1 MLKVPPKR
9 VDISSTDSLHG
20 HDRRAEVTTTERAPA
35 YHDGSGDRNVD
46 SSYKRLAEVFHQV
59 LSEQSLGVLLD
70 TIADTISEL
79 VPYDTLTIYE
89 ANETEGTLT
98 PVLARDQWAEEIMN
112 SMSHFGQGLTGYAA
126 AHREPL
132 LINQAQLDPRTQVI
146 AGTNNDPESLLV
158 IPLIARDS
166 VKGCLNIYRIGEEA
180 VFTEDEF
187 ELAKRFGDAAALA
200 LDNAETKATLEHQAQ
215 TDSLTGLHNHRFFQ
229 ERLRSELGRTNR
241 GHDSTALLMLDI
253 DNFKKVN
260 DVYGH
265 AVGDLVLQ
273 GLGTLLKST
282 IRVSDVVCRIGGE
295 EFAVIMPSCDSADAT
310 GFATRLRERLSELDF
325 DPAGRMTVSVGIA
338 QGPEHAMNP
347 TELVACAEA
356 AMMTAKARGKD
367 LVVLFDDA
375 QTERPEDVG
384 ERRDLRSLAHMK
396 MLQSLGGKLNRLNDV
411 REIGLT
417 ITNELRSLI
426 DYHSCRVYLV
436 EGQCLVP
443 IAVRGEFPYETEVPE
458 VPCPKIGEGM
468 AGRVAETGHSLL
480 IADATKCDF
489 SVRIPG
495 TDEVDESVMGV
506 ALAYGRR
513 VIGVVILSKL
523 GLDQFDQD
531 DLRVLEVL
539 AGQASVAVENAR
551 LYEAQRREAEN
562 AHALLEFADVLSRA
576 SSLPGIANA
585 AVRLVPE
592 LLHATQVSLWLQQEP
607 FGEISCTA
615 HHGYA
620 GRSDARK
627 LTMGRLDSKTAA
639 DFIGEHRMPFVVRP
653 DKDDPYPYR
662 LATLAHHASRAIAP
676 LELPEGLI
684 GWLVVVESAGM
695 NDYFSEELLRF
706 LGSLAYQTSAA
717 LQKALLYQAQKESA
731 DVSNALLD
739 FSGGLVAAV
748 GLDQILEQTVELAGR
763 ILGSPRTS
771 LWMRDAETGEMAVKA
786 ASGHKVTE
794 RDRLRRIRI
803 PQRFDLDIST
813 RNEPFVVGRE
823 QAALYEDLLEGSRNL
838 SFAVAPIHLEEGR
851 DAALVA
857 AAPAYGD
864 YEFSER
870 KMRLLAGI
878 ANQAKLAIDSAMS
891 SDNLEGNFVSTLE
904 ALTNTLEA
912 KDLSTEAP
920 TDSITDMAV
929 AVGKEIGLDDV
940 ALNRLEL
947 GALFHDI
954 GKIGIRAE
962 ILMKS
967 GPLTD
972 DEREAME
979 THPALG
985 EQILAPIERLRDV
998 RSIVRHCHERWD
1010 GDGYPDQVR
1019 GEEIPIEARIV
1030 FVCDAFHAMITDR
1043 VYRQRLPV
1051 AEALRRLKAGAGSQF
1066 DPAIV
1071 ETFLRYMENQP
1082 EGTDFPTKEHVPPPG
1097 TQPTWHQRERLSI
1110 ASSSK

>member
-1 MLKVPPKR
+1 VHTEAT
-9 VDISSTDSLHG
+9 VDK
-20 HDRRAEVTTTERAPA
+20 
-35 YHDGSGDRNVD
+35 NVD

-59 LSEQSLGVLLD
+59 LSEQSLSVLLD

-89 ANETEGTLT
+89 ANETEGTLR
-98 PVLARDQWAEEIMN
+98 PVLARDQWADEIMN
-112 SMSHFGQGLTGYAA
+112 SMSHFGRGLTGYAA
-126 AHREPL
+126 AHREAL
-132 LINQAQLDPRTQVI
+132 LINQAQLDPRTEVI
-146 AGTNNDPESLLV
+146 AGTTNDPESLLV

-166 VKGCLNIYRIGEEA
+166 VKGCLNIYRVGEEA
-180 VFTEDEF
+180 TFTEDEF

-200 LDNAETKATLEHQAQ
+200 LDNAEVRAALEHQAQ

-229 ERLRSELGRTNR
+229 ERLRAELGRTNR

-273 GLGTLLKST
+273 GLGVLLKST

-295 EFAVIMPSCDSADAT
+295 EFAVIMPSSDVGDAT
-310 GFATRLRERLSELDF
+310 GFASRLREKLSQLDF

-338 QGPEHAMNP
+338 EGPEHAMNP

-367 LVVLFDDA
+367 LVVLFDDT
-375 QTERPEDVG
+375 QTERPEDEG
-384 ERRDLRSLAHMK
+384 EHRDLRSLAHMK

-436 EGQCLVP
+436 EGQRLVP
-443 IAVRGEFPYETEVPE
+443 IALRGEFPCEGEIPQL
-458 VPCPKIGEGM
+458 PSLRIGEGM
-468 AGRVAETGHSLL
+468 AGRVAQTGRPLL
-480 IADATKCDF
+480 VPNASQCDF
-489 SVRIPG
+489 SVWIPG

-513 VIGVVILSKL
+513 VIGVVMLSKL
-523 GLDQFDQD
+523 GFDQFDQD
-531 DLRVLEVL
+531 DMRVLEVL
-539 AGQASVAVENAR
+539 AGQASVALENAR

-562 AHALLEFADVLSRA
+562 AHALLGFADLLSRA
-576 SSLPGIANA
+576 SSLSGITNA
-585 AVRLVPE
+585 AVRLVPD

-607 FGEISCTA
+607 FGEISCAA

-627 LTMGRLDSKTAA
+627 LTTSRLDSKTAA
-639 DFIGEHRMPFVVRP
+639 DFIGEHRMPFVFRP
-653 DKDDPYPYR
+653 AEDDLYP
-662 LATLAHHASRAIAP
+662 LATLAGGASRAIAP

-684 GWLVVVESAGM
+684 GWIAVVEPALM
-695 NDYFSEELLRF
+695 NDYFTEELLRF
-706 LGSLAYQTSAA
+706 LGSLAYQTSVA
-717 LQKALLYQAQKESA
+717 LQKALLYRAQKESA

-748 GLDQILEQTVELAGR
+748 GLQQVLQQTVELAGR

-771 LWMRDAETGEMAVKA
+771 LWMRDTETGAMAAKA
-786 ASGHKVTE
+786 SSGHKVTE
-794 RDRLRRIRI
+794 RDQLARIRV
-803 PQRFDLDIST
+803 PHQLDLDIAM
-813 RNEPFVVGRE
+813 RKVPFVVGRD
-823 QAALYEDLLEGSRNL
+823 QAANYENLLEGSKNL
-838 SFAVAPIHLEEGR
+838 SFAVAPIHLDEGHH
-851 DAALVA
+851 AALVVG
-857 AAPAYGD
+857 APAYGD

-878 ANQAKLAIDSAMS
+878 ANQAKMAIDSAMN
-891 SDNLEGNFVSTLE
+891 SDNLERNFAATLE
-904 ALTNTLEA
+904 TLTNTLEA
-912 KDLSTEAP
+912 KAQATEAR

-929 AVGKEIGLDDV
+929 AVGEEMGLDEV
-940 ALNRLEL
+940 TLKRLEL

-967 GPLTD
+967 GRLTD
-972 DEREAME
+972 EEREVME
-979 THPALG
+979 THPELG

-1010 GDGYPDQVR
+1010 GDGYPDQMK
-1019 GEEIPIEARIV
+1019 GEEIPLEARIV
-1030 FVCDAFHAMITDR
+1030 FVCDAFHAMTTDR
-1043 VYRQRLPV
+1043 VYRKRMPV
-1051 AEALRRLKAGAGSQF
+1051 TEALRRLKAEAGKQF

-1071 ETFLRYMENQP
+1071 ETFLRHMGSRHEAK
-1082 EGTDFPTKEHVPPPG
+1082 GFPTKE
-1097 TQPTWHQRERLSI
+1097 QLILRANAATWHQRERLSI
-1110 ASSSK
+1110 ASNCE